1 MSQSLTFL
9 LYYNQGYGSEDSS
22 GKTHTHTH
30 KQKSLTPWSSVWHYY
45 FENELSE
52 C

>member
-22 GKTHTHTH
+22 GKTHTHTQA
-30 KQKSLTPWSSVWHYY
+30 KVPDTL
-45 FENELSE
+45 ELSVALLL
-52 C
+52 

>member
-22 GKTHTHTH
+22 GKKKKNNNTQTKVPDT
-30 KQKSLTPWSSVWHYY
+30 L
-45 FENELSE
+45 ELGVALLL
-52 C
+52 

>member
-22 GKTHTHTH
+22 GKKKKKQQHTN
-30 KQKSLTPWSSVWHYY
+30 KSP
-45 FENELSE
+45 
-52 C
+52 